1 MLCGAL
7 LTVLRMVIRPS
18 PEEPTLRTS
27 SFDCFKAV
35 WPANADCWIAEVAMT
50 LFSSSSSSL
59 LLPYLGCPSRIYDDQ
74 GRRTKVKWEM
84 RRCCGLGNLHV
95 ASVLLVTRLDV
106 DFHVD
111 CFEENIG
118 YSFAMWN
125 WRILLIDASESKIQ
139 ATCLVYIYIY
149 LGG

>member
-50 LFSSSSSSL
+50 LFSSSSSSSSSSSL
-59 LLPYLGCPSRIYDDQ
+59 LLLYLGCPSRIYDDQ
-74 GRRTKVKWEM
+74 GRKTKVK
-84 RRCCGLGNLHV
+84 
-95 ASVLLVTRLDV
+95 
-106 DFHVD
+106 
-111 CFEENIG
+111 
-118 YSFAMWN
+118 
-125 WRILLIDASESKIQ
+125 
-139 ATCLVYIYIY
+139 
-149 LGG
+149 